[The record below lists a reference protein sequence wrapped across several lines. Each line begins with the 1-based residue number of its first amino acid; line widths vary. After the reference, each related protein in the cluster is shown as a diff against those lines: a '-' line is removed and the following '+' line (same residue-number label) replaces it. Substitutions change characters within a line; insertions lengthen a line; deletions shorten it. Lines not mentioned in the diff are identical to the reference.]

1 MANFDLC
8 LRGGQVML
16 PGVGLTDADIYI
28 KDGKIAAIG
37 SDAAPMDADEIV
49 DVYDRWVFPGV
60 IDAHVHL
67 GQDISAPQTV
77 DDAEKESASAVAG
90 GVTTMIVY
98 LMSPKPY
105 EEIFPAAREIMD
117 TNSHTDFGFHFC
129 VVTPE
134 QVKNIHS
141 YAADLGVSSYK
152 VFTNFRGNEGAYLGL
167 PGNDDAFLFDALE
180 AAAATGGM
188 IAQHAENIE
197 LVWRLRERTVQTP
210 DAGLADW
217 NAARPPYVEAE
228 AEGRVGYLASV
239 TGASAYAVHVTSP
252 ESLAAIRRQ
261 KSHYPNLFVE
271 TCPHYLTLNIE
282 SGIGSRGKV
291 NPPLRTPEANET
303 LWDAIADNQI
313 DVLGSDHVPRHSS
326 AKDKSIWSAS
336 AGFPG
341 TGTMF
346 PLFLSEAIH
355 RGIPL
360 ETVVSMTSTRPA
372 QLFGMGD
379 RKGAVK
385 LGFDADL
392 VIVDP
397 ARPFEIAAT
406 TQHSGAEYSV
416 WEGWTSDVSID
427 HTIVQGQFAVRDGKL
442 TENTG
447 AYVPR
452 RHSGKQALDAL
463 VKTRAANTQKEEPN
477 E

>member
-1 MANFDLC
+1 MSNFELC
-8 LRGGQVML
+8 LRGGKAML
-16 PGVGLTDADIYI
+16 PGIGLTDADIYVSG
-28 KDGKIAAIG
+28 GKIAAIG
-37 SDAAPMDADEIV
+37 SPAVLMDADEVV
-49 DVYDRWVFPGV
+49 DASGRWIFPGV

-67 GQDISAPQTV
+67 GQDISAPKTV
-77 DDAEKESASAVAG
+77 DDAEKETASAAAG
-90 GVTTMIVY
+90 GVTTMIAY

-105 EEIFPAAREIMD
+105 ENVFPDARAVMEA
-117 TNSHTDFGFHFC
+117 NSHTDFGFHFC

-134 QVKNIHS
+134 QVTNIGS
-141 YAADLGVSSYK
+141 YAEDLGVSSYK

-180 AAAATGGM
+180 AAADAGGM

-197 LVWRLRERTVQTP
+197 LVWRLREKTEQKP
-210 DAGLADW
+210 DAGLAGW
-217 NAARPPYVEAE
+217 NAIRPPYVEAE

-261 KSHYPNLFVE
+261 KSHYPNLYVE

-291 NPPLRTPEANET
+291 NPPLRTPDANEA
-303 LWDAIADNQI
+303 LWQAIADGQI
-313 DVLGSDHVPRHSS
+313 DVLGSDHVPRHFS
-326 AKDKSIWSAS
+326 AKDKDIWSAS

-346 PLFLSEAIH
+346 PLFLSEAIR

-379 RKGAVK
+379 RKGELIV
-385 LGFDADL
+385 GYDADL
-392 VIVDP
+392 VVIDP
-397 ARPFEIAAT
+397 STPFPIAAE
-406 TQHSGAEYSV
+406 TQRSGAGYSV
-416 WEGWTSDVSID
+416 WEGWSSDISID
-427 HTIVQGQFAVRDGKL
+427 HTIVRGRFAVRNGEL
-442 TENTG
+442 TANTG
-447 AYVPR
+447 EYVHR
-452 RHSGKQALDAL
+452 RHSGRQALDAL
-463 VKTRAANTQKEEPN
+463 LTPTEAARTGASK
-477 E
+477 